1 MADASYTAKCI
12 CGGVELEVSGAPAV
26 SGFCHCDSCRSWLGA
41 PVHAFTL
48 WPRAQIKVRK
58 GKEQIGVFKRT
69 ENSHRSFCKNCGGH
83 VFVDHP
89 GMNMTDVLAV
99 TMPKFPFQP
108 TLHVHYGEK
117 VLSMRDGLPKY
128 RNMPKEFGGSG
139 EKLPD

>member
-1 MADASYTAKCI
+1 
-12 CGGVELEVSGAPAV
+12 
-26 SGFCHCDSCRSWLGA
+26 
-41 PVHAFTL
+41 
-48 WPRAQIKVRK
+48 
-58 GKEQIGVFKRT
+58 
-69 ENSHRSFCKNCGGH
+69 
-83 VFVDHP
+83 
-89 GMNMTDVLAV
+89 MNMTDVLAV